1 MLRKRDLKK
10 ISCKE
15 DKDILSEAG
24 DIEIA
29 GHGLANVGFQYN
41 EILKRITKHLYLK
54 KESMDKKGVFRFQ
67 GLSQL
72 GRSSVIEN
80 PVLYAIDVKHR

>member
-1 MLRKRDLKK
+1 MLRKRDFKK
-10 ISCKE
+10 ISCKG

-54 KESMDKKGVFRFQ
+54 KESMDKKRGCLDSKVCPSYMQ
-67 GLSQL
+67 GEI
-72 GRSSVIEN
+72 V
-80 PVLYAIDVKHR
+80 